1 MTIRSLTGMLKSVL
15 STSAIFVIIACNDG
29 GSGNPQQ
36 SADDVDIPPASS
48 EPMTTIDA
56 AFILQNYVTPNVT
69 SIRVVTTDE
78 AENVLSTQL
87 LPRDEAVGFTVLT
100 AAAKVEMGLLT
111 KAEKQIGVIIFEPEG
126 EAMTLT
132 LPGDGLSFID
142 LLNLNIHVNADLWD
156 HEPKMLAGGLG
167 FSNII
172 GVPGFTGA
180 DPYSEQVVKE
190 AGGTWNTLTGCG
202 DIEPPLGTYTSAQS
216 TSNVLLVN
224 GPPEVLYAGGMP
236 IEFSWPVLF
245 STIEGSDFLVTLNDF
260 SQVYPEIATMT
271 PNYDYNER
279 AVVVLF
285 GQFGNRLALD
295 DEDALYPVRIE
306 VVDDGTPLMMVAPGG
321 SLQSGVGLYVNAP
334 GSPYRTPGNGPKLTG
349 AKLNVASKIGD
360 EGPPGFTGSTPN
372 DGISLYGEDAQY
384 RLRVYTTGGYTP
396 DGVTGLKPTQYNNF
410 FQVQVRTDAGALV
423 PLLQAGTEY
432 SIDDHKIEVV
442 GLAELGAPGQII
454 DGNDCYIEDKD
465 NQIDIILKGDLAAIR
480 KVVGVRVPSEQP
492 AGERTA
498 DGYWQFYNPGG
509 PGNTPVP
516 GTTYT
521 QGSPDHV
528 IPVTIAIDDPMMV
541 TYIDLRV
548 SD

>member
-1 MTIRSLTGMLKSVL
+1 MTIKSTTALLKGVL
-15 STSAIFVIIACNDG
+15 CAISFFALIACND
-29 GSGNPQQ
+29 SGNSKQQ
-36 SADDVDIPPASS
+36 TADDADIPPAIS

-56 AFILQNYVTPNVT
+56 TFILQNYVTPNVT
-69 SIRVVTTDE
+69 SIRVVSTDE
-78 AENVLSTQL
+78 AENVLSTKL
-87 LPRDEAVGFTVLT
+87 LPRDEAVSFTVLT

-111 KAEKQIGVIIFEPEG
+111 EAEKQIGVIIFEPEG

-142 LLNLNIHVNADLWD
+142 LLNLNIHINADLWD
-156 HEPKMLAGGLG
+156 LEPKMLAGGLG

-172 GVPGFTGA
+172 GVPGFTGT

-202 DIEPPLGTYTSAQS
+202 DIDPPSGAYTSAQS

-224 GPPEVLYAGGMP
+224 GPPEVLYGGGMP

-245 STIEGSDFLVTLNDF
+245 STVEGSDFLVTLNDF
-260 SQVYPEIATMT
+260 SQVYPDIATMT

-295 DEDALYPVRIE
+295 DEDVLYPVRIE
-306 VVDDGTPLMMVAPGG
+306 VVDDGTPLMMVAPDG

-334 GSPYRTPGNGPKLTG
+334 GSPYRTPGNGPKLTA

-432 SIDDHKIEVV
+432 SIDDHSIEVV
-442 GLAELGAPGQII
+442 GLAELGAPGQIVN
-454 DGNDCYIEDKD
+454 GNDCYIEDKD

-509 PGNTPVP
+509 PGNTPVS
-516 GTTYT
+516 GITYT

-528 IPVTIAIDDPMMV
+528 VPVTMAIDDPMMV
-541 TYIDLRV
+541 TYIDLRI